1 MVCVN
6 AIRMRRDLGRPLV
19 VLLQLERKR
28 LFYYEEALR
37 VSQAGGFQGG
47 RWASWLN
54 YTISKDR
61 GAILQANIY
70 YVLPPKCREAGVGC
84 GAAQNRLALSL
95 EFFLF

>member
-1 MVCVN
+1 MSP
-6 AIRMRRDLGRPLV
+6 GLV
-19 VLLQLERKR
+19 GSK
-28 LFYYEEALR
+28 
-37 VSQAGGFQGG
+37 GW

-61 GAILQANIY
+61 CAILQANIY
-70 YVLPPKCREAGVGC
+70 YVLPPKCGEAGVGR